1 MPPPLAVKVVL
12 VVVQF
17 KAKLPEIEAVGAVLS
32 KVVTAV
38 LVAEQPFEVVTVT
51 VNVPAV
57 VIALEAAAVEPSLQ
71 A

>member
-1 MPPPLAVKVVL
+1 M
-12 VVVQF
+12 QF

-38 LVAEQPFEVVTVT
+38 LVVEQPFEVVTVT

-57 VIALEAAAVEPSLQ
+57 VIVFEAATVEPSLQ
-71 A
+71 V

>member
-17 KAKLPEIEAVGAVLS
+17 NAKLPEIEAVGAVLS

-38 LVAEQPFEVVTVT
+38 LVAEQSFEVVTVT

-57 VIALEAAAVEPSLQ
+57 VIALEAATVEPLLQ
-71 A
+71 R

>member
-1 MPPPLAVKVVL
+1 M
-12 VVVQF
+12 QF
-17 KAKLPEIEAVGAVLS
+17 NAKLPEIAAVGAVLS

-57 VIALEAAAVEPSLQ
+57 VIALEAAAIEPLLQ
-71 A
+71 V

>member
-1 MPPPLAVKVVL
+1 M
-12 VVVQF
+12 QF
-17 KAKLPEIEAVGAVLS
+17 KAKLPEIEAIGAVLS

-57 VIALEAAAVEPSLQ
+57 VIALEAATVEPLLQ